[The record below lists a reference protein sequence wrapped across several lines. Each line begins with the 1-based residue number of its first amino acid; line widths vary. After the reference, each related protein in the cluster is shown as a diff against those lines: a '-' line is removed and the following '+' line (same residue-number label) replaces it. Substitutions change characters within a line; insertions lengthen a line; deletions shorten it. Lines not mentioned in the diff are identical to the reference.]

1 MIMIHTTLSRLSLS
15 AIFLTLVAFSWASPN
30 KIALPDDDDK
40 TAPVLSKEDDQ
51 TLMDPYKDLPDSIR
65 IMLWKADSIHKALDA
80 EERFDIKAL
89 ARSYGDS
96 VALRWAPSEYVP
108 WKFLNGY
115 GYDIVRGTSR
125 DSTITYD
132 TIAYVRAWNRF
143 KFQETFAANDTL
155 AAAAVET
162 IYNQGT
168 TLNNTR
174 SHPGSAGSLLEVY
187 EEQQNVFGF
196 AMFIAEMRPDLA
208 KAMGLMYVDRNVK
221 KGERYFYYVS
231 PHMAD
236 TTLKVYPAFFEVENV
251 PYTPEPCDIEL
262 TDSLTGVNSVSL
274 IWPYATYS
282 AYNIERRKEGEREWR
297 KINTKPYISM
307 NIDFS
312 NEMAPSI
319 YVDEDLSTGTYHYRL
334 RGLDSFGNWSA
345 PGPEHTVVI
354 PDLIPPGPPVIKM
367 ITIDRQ
373 PEAMRATIDFHKDEV
388 ESDLVGY
395 IPFYQFNVVNEEGVE
410 QDIDVVAITD
420 SVDLSEGWM
429 PLLNDR
435 LIAPGDSS
443 VTVDISGLSSGMV
456 TIAAVDSAMNMTYAM
471 PMPIRIVDL
480 VPPEAP
486 SNVRSHVSPEGVV
499 TLVWSPSPSLDVHF
513 YEVFLANDTTH
524 TFMLA
529 PGNQILR
536 DTVWNDTLSMQ
547 VNQAYKYYKVRAI
560 DYSGNNSEFSPVHQ
574 CLRPNFN
581 APSECWSD
589 SIWQDYE
596 HVYTRWNVSPEKD
609 VATFTLYRRK
619 TKDRQ
624 WTKVHEWS
632 RSEFEGN
639 VLVAIDSPEPEQVQR
654 YYYAMTAQNMTGV
667 TTGLSQAICIW
678 HQGQRVYEVDIKL
691 EGNYRSENGE
701 TILGWTIPDE
711 LPLVAPYHFV
721 IERQLQGEDF
731 FRPYRS
737 VDYDKRTYSD
747 MRLKPGESTKYR
759 IRILYEDGRSSTYSN
774 EVPVVAPAKKDK
786 T

>member
-1 MIMIHTTLSRLSLS
+1 MIMIHTRLSRLVLSVFSLS
-15 AIFLTLVAFSWASPN
+15 FVVCSWASAYVVTLSGN
-30 KIALPDDDDK
+30 DDDK
-40 TAPVLSKEDDQ
+40 KTVLSTANEKG
-51 TLMDPYKDLPDSIR
+51 LIDPYQGLPDSIR
-65 IMLWKADSIHKALDA
+65 IMLLKADSIHRAEDA
-80 EERFDIKAL
+80 MERFEIKAL
-89 ARSYGDS
+89 ARAYGDS

-115 GYDIVRGTSR
+115 GYDIVRGTVR
-125 DSTITYD
+125 DTTIIRD

-143 KFQETFAANDTL
+143 DFQKKFAANDTL
-155 AAAAVET
+155 AAAAVQT
-162 IYNQGT
+162 IFGQGT
-168 TLNNTR
+168 TLNNTQ
-174 SHPGSAGSLLEVY
+174 SHSGSAGSLLEVY

-221 KGERYFYYVS
+221 KGETYFYDIC
-231 PHMAD
+231 PHIPD
-236 TTLKVYPAFFEVENV
+236 TTLRVFPAFLEIENV
-251 PYTPEPCDIEL
+251 PYVPKPCEIEL
-262 TDSLTGVNSVSL
+262 ADSLTSVNSVSL

-282 AYNIERRKEGEREWR
+282 AYNIERRKDGEREWR
-297 KINTKPYISM
+297 QINTKPYISM

-312 NEMAPSI
+312 NEIAPSI
-319 YVDEDLSTGTYHYRL
+319 YVDENLTTGTYHYRL

-354 PDLIPPGPPVIKM
+354 PDLIPPAPPVIKL

-373 PEAMRATIDFHKDEV
+373 PEAMWARIDFHKDVV
-388 ESDLVGY
+388 EDDLVGY
-395 IPFYQFNVVNEEGVE
+395 IPFYQFNVANEEGEE
-410 QDIDVVAITD
+410 QDIDSQKID
-420 SVDLSEGWM
+420 SVDITQAWV
-429 PLLNDR
+429 PLLKDR
-435 LIAPGDSS
+435 LIAPRDSS

-547 VNQAYKYYKVRAI
+547 VNQAFKYYKVRAI
-560 DYSGNNSEFSPVHQ
+560 DYSGNNSEFTPVHQ
-574 CLRPNFN
+574 CMRPNFTP
-581 APSECWSD
+581 PSECWSD
-589 SIWQDYE
+589 SIWHDFKY
-596 HVYTRWNVSPEKD
+596 VYTRWNVSPEKD
-609 VATFTLYRRK
+609 IDIFTLYRRK

-624 WTKVHEWS
+624 WTKVREWN
-632 RSEFEGN
+632 RSDFEGN
-639 VLVAIDSPEPEQVQR
+639 VLVAIDDPEPEQVQR
-654 YYYAMTAQNMTGV
+654 YYYAMTAKNMTGV
-667 TTGLSQAICIW
+667 STGLSQAICIW

-691 EGNYRSENGE
+691 EGTYRSENGE
-701 TILGWTIPDE
+701 TILGWTIPE
-711 LPLVAPYHFV
+711 ALPLVAPYHFV

-737 VDYDKRTYSD
+737 VDYDNRTYSD

-774 EVPVVAPAKKDK
+774 EVSVTAPEKK
-786 T
+786 

>member
-1 MIMIHTTLSRLSLS
+1 MIMIHTKLSRLVLS
-15 AIFLTLVAFSWASPN
+15 VVFLTFVVCSWAS
-30 KIALPDDDDK
+30 AYVVTLPGEDEDK
-40 TAPVLSKEDDQ
+40 KAVRSTANETGLK
-51 TLMDPYKDLPDSIR
+51 DPYEGLPDSIR
-65 IMLWKADSIHKALDA
+65 IMLIRADSIHRAEDA
-80 EERFDIKAL
+80 MERFEIKAL

-115 GYDIVRGTSR
+115 GYDIVRGTVR
-125 DSTITYD
+125 DTTIIRD

-143 KFQETFAANDTL
+143 DFQKKFAANDTL
-155 AAAAVET
+155 AAAAVQT
-162 IYNQGT
+162 IFGQGT
-168 TLNNTR
+168 TLNNTQ
-174 SHPGSAGSLLEVY
+174 SHSGSAGSLLEVY

-221 KGERYFYYVS
+221 KGETYFYDIC
-231 PHMAD
+231 PHIPD
-236 TTLKVYPAFFEVENV
+236 TTLRVFPAFLEIENV
-251 PYTPEPCDIEL
+251 PYVPKPCEIEL
-262 TDSLTGVNSVSL
+262 ADSLTSVNSVSL

-282 AYNIERRKEGEREWR
+282 AYNIERRKDGEREWR
-297 KINTKPYISM
+297 QINTKPYISM

-312 NEMAPSI
+312 NEIAPSI
-319 YVDEDLSTGTYHYRL
+319 YVDENLTTGTYHYRL

-354 PDLIPPGPPVIKM
+354 PDLIPPAPPVIKL

-373 PEAMRATIDFHKDEV
+373 PEAMWARIDFHKDVV
-388 ESDLVGY
+388 EDDLVGY
-395 IPFYQFNVVNEEGVE
+395 IPFYQFNVANEEGEE
-410 QDIDVVAITD
+410 QDIDSQKID
-420 SVDLSEGWM
+420 SVDITQAWV
-429 PLLNDR
+429 PLLKDR
-435 LIAPGDSS
+435 LIAPRDSS

-560 DYSGNNSEFSPVHQ
+560 DYSGNNSEFTPVHQ
-574 CLRPNFN
+574 CVRPNFN

-609 VATFTLYRRK
+609 IDTYTLYRRK

-624 WTKVHEWS
+624 WTKVREWS
-632 RSEFEGN
+632 RKDFEGN
-639 VLVAIDSPEPEQVQR
+639 VLVAIDNPEPEQVQR
-654 YYYAMTAQNMTGV
+654 YYYAMTAKNLTGV

-678 HQGQRVYEVDIKL
+678 HQGQRVYDVDIKL
-691 EGNYRSENGE
+691 EGTYRSENGQ
-701 TILGWTIPDE
+701 TILGWTIPE
-711 LPLVAPYHFV
+711 MLPLVAPYHFV

-737 VDYDKRTYSD
+737 VNYDERTYND

-774 EVPVVAPAKKDK
+774 EVSIKAPEKKK
-786 T
+786 